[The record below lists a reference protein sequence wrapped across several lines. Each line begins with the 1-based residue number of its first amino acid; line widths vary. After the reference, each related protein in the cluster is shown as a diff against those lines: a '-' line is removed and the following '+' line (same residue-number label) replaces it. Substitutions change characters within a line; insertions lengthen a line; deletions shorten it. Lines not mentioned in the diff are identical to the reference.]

1 MRQLTIQ
8 RTKCFTGCL
17 GTAKVYLED
26 QRQFETT
33 IAGVPC
39 RKIGVLKNGE
49 TGSFEVPNEAVKVFV
64 IADLMSKEF
73 ANDFYQL
80 EAGEEPVFLTGAFRY
95 APQKGNA
102 FRFDNNSN
110 AEALENR
117 QKGGKK
123 FLWILVIAA
132 LIGAV
137 LGFIKGSGI
146 LTAEQDKLFTHEAF
160 SITLT
165 NGFRESEYEGFE
177 ACYDSANVAVMF
189 LKEGFADYEGLEELS
204 TEEYGELM
212 IEYYEMEDTLETG
225 DGIVFLSYKDS
236 VDGVEYLYQAY
247 IFKTSEAFWTVTF
260 ATDTA
265 DAQEYAEKIET
276 WANSVSFND
285 AM

>member
-26 QRQFETT
+26 SRQFETT

-49 TGSFEVPNEAVKVFV
+49 IGKFEVPTEAVKVFV
-64 IADLMSKEF
+64 ISDLMSKEF

-80 EAGEEPVFLTGAFRY
+80 EAGEEPVYLTGAFRY

-102 FRFDNNSN
+102 FRFDNNTN
-110 AEALENR
+110 TEALENR

-123 FLWILVIAA
+123 FLWILVVAA
-132 LIGAV
+132 LVGAV
-137 LGFIKGSGI
+137 IGFISGSGI
-146 LTAEQDKLFTHEAF
+146 LTGEKDKVFTKEEF

-177 ACYDSANVAVMF
+177 VCYDSLDVAVMV

-204 TEEYGELM
+204 AEEYGALM
-212 IEYYEMEDTLETG
+212 IEHYEMEDTLETR
-225 DGIVFLSYKDS
+225 DAYVFLSYEDS
-236 VDGVEYLYQAY
+236 VDGTNYLYKAY
-247 IFKTSEAFWTVTF
+247 IFKGHEAFWTVTF

-265 DAQEYAEKIET
+265 DAQEYAEKIEA
-276 WANSVSFND
+276 WANSVSFSGEI
-285 AM
+285 